1 MIRSPSFL
9 DARCYVLNL
18 SACYDDF
25 YFNMRSRLGRV
36 GGCPHSLP
44 SSCRVKGSKVVLG
57 LHQNFDT
64 SQVLPMP
71 LYFPAS
77 TRDCFQEFAV
87 IRFNTVRSVY
97 IFLSQLAGRKLA
109 GTSPIFYGGRLFFF
123 IPHRRPGHN

>member
-9 DARCYVLNL
+9 DARCDALNL

-36 GGCPHSLP
+36 GGRPHNLP
-44 SSCRVKGSKVVLG
+44 SSCRVKGSKVVLS

-71 LYFPAS
+71 LHFPAS
-77 TRDCFQEFAV
+77 TRDCFQEFS
-87 IRFNTVRSVY
+87 NN
-97 IFLSQLAGRKLA
+97 AGEA
-109 GTSPIFYGGRLFFF
+109 SMATSD
-123 IPHRRPGHN
+123 